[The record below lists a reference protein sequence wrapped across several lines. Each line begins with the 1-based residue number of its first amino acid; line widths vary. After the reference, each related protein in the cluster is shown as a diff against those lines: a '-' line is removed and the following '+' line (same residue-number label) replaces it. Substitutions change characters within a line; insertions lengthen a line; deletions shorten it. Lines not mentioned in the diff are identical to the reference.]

1 MFCSH
6 YDMLEKSLVK
16 RGFIVHQAKDVNEAK
31 QLAFSLIKPNESVG
45 FGGSVTVQNDLD
57 LYNELEKGATPCTPT
72 GLPQTGAR
80 RRAKPARRI
89 GILHQQTPYLAM
101 AG

>member
-57 LYNELEKGATPCTPT
+57 LYNELQKT
-72 GLPQTGAR
+72 GNHKNTNTNNQPQ
-80 RRAKPARRI
+80 
-89 GILHQQTPYLAM
+89 PYPKYQKHT
-101 AG
+101 

>member
-45 FGGSVTVQNDLD
+45 FGGKGGQ
-57 LYNELEKGATPCTPT
+57 EPCGRRWGEKG
-72 GLPQTGAR
+72 
-80 RRAKPARRI
+80 RAA
-89 GILHQQTPYLAM
+89 AWES
-101 AG
+101 A

>member
-16 RGFIVHQAKDVNEAK
+16 RGFIVHQAKDANEAK

-45 FGGSVTVQNDLD
+45 FGGS
-57 LYNELEKGATPCTPT
+57 E
-72 GLPQTGAR
+72 R
-80 RRAKPARRI
+80 S
-89 GILHQQTPYLAM
+89 
-101 AG
+101 